1 MGGGGR
7 GGWRRLGVEHRRERV
22 VLDWRILFEVVDFL
36 ERRGAP
42 KDEGEGAMRDAGR
55 LSPLPVRLKA
65 RVGAVA
71 TLGRLDPREFN
82 AAVGDRVP
90 IDIALELGH
99 VDAVDRVVLRLE
111 MVARKDVAREDPVR
125 FQRAGAAATRDQRG
139 HRERR
144 TANGPRNQPLEPGH
158 HSPCPPPSPHAPPAK
173 TNITNARRTIS
184 SYSRA
189 IAVRLRYQPRP
200 RGSSGSSPMATA
212 SNFQR
217 SSSL

>member
-1 MGGGGR
+1 MG
-7 GGWRRLGVEHRRERV
+7 
-22 VLDWRILFEVVDFL
+22 
-36 ERRGAP
+36 
-42 KDEGEGAMRDAGR
+42 DAGG

-71 TLGRLDPREFN
+71 ALGRLDPREFD

-139 HRERR
+139 HRKRR
-144 TANGPRNQPLEPGH
+144 TANGPRNQPLEPRQ
-158 HSPCPPPSPHAPPAK
+158 HSPCPPPFPAR
-173 TNITNARRTIS
+173 AAGEDEYYERT
-184 SYSRA
+184 A
-189 IAVRLRYQPRP
+189 DKFKL
-200 RGSSGSSPMATA
+200 
-212 SNFQR
+212 F
-217 SSSL
+217 

>member
-1 MGGGGR
+1 MGDASG
-7 GGWRRLGVEHRRERV
+7 LG
-22 VLDWRILFEVVDFL
+22 
-36 ERRGAP
+36 
-42 KDEGEGAMRDAGR
+42 
-55 LSPLPVRLKA
+55 PLPVRLKA

-71 TLGRLDPREFN
+71 ALGRLDPGEFDP
-82 AAVGDRVP
+82 AVGDRVP

-139 HRERR
+139 HHERR
-144 TANGPRNQPLEPGH
+144 IANGPRNQPLEPRQ

-173 TNITNARRTIS
+173 TNITNARRTTSGYS
-184 SYSRA
+184 SA

-200 RGSSGSSPMATA
+200 RGSSGSRPTATA
-212 SNFQR
+212 RN
-217 SSSL
+217 SSC